1 MSNLREVSMRSKNS
15 CMGSKKLIRALLV
28 SALFAVP
35 TQLVSAQLNI
45 ALTNTQLGTM
55 IQQIQ
60 SQSQYQF
67 FYDDELADTPI
78 GSVNA
83 SGSSVEEVLD
93 QALAGKGIS
102 YVVDDNVIYLSKEST
117 STTAASSASVAQQE
131 NQQQITGRVI
141 DATGEALIGV
151 SVLQVGTTNGSITDW
166 DGNFTVNVPVGSVLQ
181 FSYIGYKTVEM
192 TVEAGQTTI
201 NLTMEEDSE
210 MLDEVV
216 VTALGIKREKKML
229 GYAVQE
235 LKSDE
240 LNRTGDPS
248 VTSALQGKVAGLSM
262 NTSATGLGGSTKI
275 TIRGNSSLSD
285 NNQPLWI
292 VDGVPFSDN
301 SNSDASFYGGV
312 DRGGA
317 SLDINPDDIESI
329 SVLKGPNAAALY
341 GSRAGNGVILVTTKK
356 GSKKDGFGVRYSG
369 NFTWTKVAE
378 TLDMQERYGQ
388 GQIGANGGADYTTET
403 AGSWGPVLDG
413 SMVEGWNGQTYAYS
427 KYGNKLRDYFE
438 TGFSQTHNVSIQNG
452 TETSHY
458 RASFGAS
465 DNDGMFPN
473 EKLQRINVDLNAG
486 TELNKY
492 LSMDGKISLSRTK
505 AQDRPMYGTY
515 GAINQLMG
523 IPHNVRLDDL
533 RQYSDDNH
541 VHVNW
546 YGPTAGIR
554 NPYYVLNQRRNEDER
569 WRAFGYYNAKI
580 NFTDWLHFSAKYAFD
595 YYRTRIEE
603 TNGGDGI
610 NGESSLAMV
619 TNDAMDRREE
629 NFFESNAEFML
640 MSDKQI
646 TDNFRLGVNLGANFM
661 YQKYEALNA
670 GVGNMLIKG
679 NWMFNAANLLR
690 TAGETGYERAM
701 NSVFGSVQLAWK
713 EYLALDLTA
722 RNDWSST
729 LPKQNNSFFYPSANL
744 SFVISDFVRSL
755 NKELPSWLT
764 FAKLRLSAA
773 QVGKDTEPYQLYNT
787 YSYTF
792 DNGILTPTRDNVKMN
807 DQLKP
812 EIATSY
818 EVGLDMKFFENRL
831 GFDFTYYYSK
841 TKNQI
846 MKVPA
851 AAPWSGGQ
859 WVNAGL
865 ISNKGVELMIYST
878 IVETKDFT
886 FDLNLNMAHNVS
898 TVEELA
904 PDQGVKYMFFNG
916 DTNFPIKVGATE
928 GGKLGDIY
936 ATTLYQRD
944 ENGNII
950 IGANGLPMTITDEAE
965 YVANPIGNIQPKL
978 TMSVS
983 PTFTYKGIT
992 LSAMFD
998 MKFGGD
1004 IFSYSEMV
1012 ATGNGLAKRTENR
1025 GENNNYMMVFPGVT
1039 EDGVVNTHEITASS
1053 YYGSLLPEDFLYDA
1067 SFIKL
1072 KELSLGYS
1080 FPSKLLKKT
1089 PLTSLNVS
1097 FVARNLCYLL
1107 KHTPGTSPE
1116 GGYDTTMFSQA
1127 IDYAALPYSR
1137 TFGLSVSLGF

>member
-35 TQLVSAQLNI
+35 TQVVSAQLNI

-117 STTAASSASVAQQE
+117 SATAVPSASAAQQE

-301 SNSDASFYGGV
+301 SDSDASFYGGV

-356 GSKKDGFGVRYSG
+356 GSKKDGFGIRYSG

-388 GQIGANGGADYTTET
+388 GQIAATGGANYTTET

-427 KYGNKLRDYFE
+427 KYGNKLKDYFD

-492 LSMDGKISLSRTK
+492 LSMDAKISLSRTK
-505 AQDRPMYGTY
+505 ANDRPMYGTY

-546 YGPTAGIR
+546 YGPTAGVR

-610 NGESSLAMV
+610 NGESSLAMI
-619 TNDAMDRREE
+619 TNDEMSRREE

-640 MSDKQI
+640 MADKQI

-670 GVGNMLIKG
+670 GVRNMLVKG
-679 NWMFNAANLLR
+679 NWMLNAANLLH

-701 NSVFGSVQLAWK
+701 NSVFGSAQLAWK

-729 LPKQNNSFFYPSANL
+729 LPQQNNSFFYPSANL
-744 SFVISDFVRSL
+744 SFVVSDFVRSL

-787 YSYTF
+787 YSYSF

-865 ISNKGVELMIYST
+865 ISNQGVELMIYST
-878 IVETKDFT
+878 IVDTKDFT
-886 FDLNLNMAHNVS
+886 FDLNVNMAHNVS
-898 TVEELA
+898 TVKELA
-904 PDQGVKYMFFNG
+904 PDQGVSYMFFNG

-950 IGANGLPMTITDEAE
+950 IGANGLPMTITDETE
-965 YVANPIGNIQPKL
+965 YVAKPIGNIQPKL

-983 PTFTYKGIT
+983 PTFTYKGVT

-1004 IFSYSEMV
+1004 IFSYSEMM

-1039 EDGVVNTHEITASS
+1039 EDGAVNTHEIPASS
-1053 YYGSLLPEDFLYDA
+1053 YYGALLPEDFLYDA

-1072 KELSLGYS
+1072 KELSIGYS

>member
-1 MSNLREVSMRSKNS
+1 MSNLRKAGMRSKNS
-15 CMGSKKLIRALLV
+15 CMSSKKVVRALLV
-28 SALFAVP
+28 STLFTVP
-35 TQLVSAQLNI
+35 SQLVSAQLNI

-67 FYDDELADTPI
+67 FYDDELAEMPI
-78 GSVNA
+78 GSVEA

-93 QALAGKGIS
+93 KALAGKGIS
-102 YVVDDNVIYLSKEST
+102 YRVDDNVIYLSKEST
-117 STTAASSASVAQQE
+117 SATVSVRSTQQD
-131 NQQQITGRVI
+131 QQQITGRII

-151 SVLQVGTTNGSITDW
+151 SIVEKGTTNGTITDW
-166 DGNFTVNVPVGSVLQ
+166 DGNYTLSVPTGAVLQ
-181 FSYIGYKTVEM
+181 FSYIGYQTVEM
-192 TVEAGQTTI
+192 PVEAGKNVI
-201 NLTMEEDSE
+201 DLTMKEDSE

-240 LNRTGDPS
+240 LNKTGDPS

-301 SNSDASFYGGV
+301 NSSDASFYSGV

-378 TLDMQERYGQ
+378 TLEMQERYGQ
-388 GQIGANGGADYTTET
+388 GHIDSNEGAVYSATDGS
-403 AGSWGPVLDG
+403 SWGPVLDG
-413 SMVEGWNGQTYAYS
+413 SMKEAWNGETYAYS
-427 KYGNKLRDYFE
+427 KYGDKLKDYFE
-438 TGFSQTHNVSIQNG
+438 TGFSQNHNVSISNG
-452 TETSHY
+452 TEKSHY

-465 DNDGMFPN
+465 DNDGVFPN
-473 EKLQRINVDLNAG
+473 EELNRVNIDLNAG
-486 TELNKY
+486 TEINKY

-505 AQDRPMYGTY
+505 AEDRPMYGTY

-523 IPHNVRLDDL
+523 IPHNIRLDDL
-533 RQYSDDNH
+533 RQYSDDDH
-541 VHVNW
+541 VHINW
-546 YGPTAGIR
+546 YGPTAGVR
-554 NPYYVLNQRRNEDER
+554 NPYYVLNQRHNSDER

-629 NFFESNAEFML
+629 NFFESNAEFMF
-640 MSDKQI
+640 MADKQI
-646 TDNFRLGVNLGANFM
+646 TDNFRLGANLGANFM
-661 YQKYEALNA
+661 YQKYETLSA

-690 TAGETGYERAM
+690 TAAESGYSRAM
-701 NSVFGSVQLAWK
+701 NSVFGSAQLAWK
-713 EYLALDLTA
+713 EYLSLDLTA

-729 LPKQNNSFFYPSANL
+729 LPQSDNSFFYPSANL

-755 NKELPSWLT
+755 DKTLPSWLT

-787 YSYTF
+787 YSYSF
-792 DNGILTPTRDNVKMN
+792 DNGILVPTRDNVKMN
-807 DQLKP
+807 DKLKP

-865 ISNKGVELMIYST
+865 ISNQGVELMLYST
-878 IVETKDFT
+878 IVDTKDFT
-886 FDLNLNMAHNVS
+886 FDLNVNMAHNVS
-898 TVEELA
+898 KVNELA
-904 PDQGVKYMFFNG
+904 PDQGVSYMFFNG
-916 DTNFPIKVGATE
+916 DSNFPINVGARE
-928 GGKLGDIY
+928 GEKLGEIY
-936 ATTLYQRD
+936 ANTLYQRD
-944 ENGNII
+944 ENGNIVV
-950 IGANGLPMTITDEAE
+950 GANGLPLTITDESIR
-965 YVANPIGNIQPKL
+965 VANPIGNIQPTL

-983 PTFTYKGIT
+983 PTFTYKGFT

-1004 IFSYSEMV
+1004 ILSYSEMV

-1025 GENNNYMMVFPGVT
+1025 GESDGYMMVFPGVT
-1039 EDGVVNTHEITASS
+1039 ESGEVNTTKITASQ
-1053 YYGSLLPEDFLYDA
+1053 YYGALLPEDFLYDA

-1127 IDYAALPYSR
+1127 IDYAALPYTR

>member
-1 MSNLREVSMRSKNS
+1 MS
-15 CMGSKKLIRALLV
+15 SKKLVRALLV
-28 SALFAVP
+28 STLFTVP

-78 GSVNA
+78 GTVNA

-102 YVVDDNVIYLSKEST
+102 YRVDDNVIYLSKENSSNT
-117 STTAASSASVAQQE
+117 SASVNSVQQD
-131 NQQQITGRVI
+131 QQQITGRII
-141 DATGEALIGV
+141 DSTGEPLIGV
-151 SVLQVGTTNGSITDW
+151 SIIEKGTTNGTITDW
-166 DGNFTVNVPVGSVLQ
+166 DGNYTLNAPTGATLQ
-181 FSYIGYKTVEM
+181 YSYIGYQSVEM
-192 TVEAGQTTI
+192 VVEAGKTVI
-201 NLTMEEDSE
+201 DLTMKEDTE

-240 LNRTGDPS
+240 LNKTGDPS

-369 NFTWTKVAE
+369 NFTWTKIAE
-378 TLDMQERYGQ
+378 TLEMQNRYGQ
-388 GQIGANGGADYTTET
+388 GHINTKAEDGPTGAIYSSGDGS
-403 AGSWGPVLDG
+403 SWGPVLDG
-413 SMVEGWNGQTYAYS
+413 SDQVAWNGETYPYLA
-427 KYGNKLRDYFE
+427 YGNKLKDYFN

-458 RASFGAS
+458 RASFGQS
-465 DNDGMFPN
+465 SNKGVFPN
-473 EKLQRINVDLNAG
+473 EELSRTNIDLNAG

-492 LSMDGKISLSRTK
+492 FSMDGKISLSRTK
-505 AQDRPMYGTY
+505 ATDRPEYGTY

-523 IPHNVRLDDL
+523 IPNNIRLQDL
-533 RQYSDDNH
+533 MQYSDEDH

-546 YGPTAGIR
+546 NGPSAGVR
-554 NPYYVLNQRRNEDER
+554 NPYYVLNQRHNSDER

-595 YYRTRIEE
+595 YYRTRIES
-603 TNGGDGI
+603 TNAGDGI
-610 NGESSLAMV
+610 NNETTVSTI
-619 TNDAMDRREE
+619 TNDEMSRNEE

-640 MSDKQI
+640 MGDKQL
-646 TDNFRLGVNLGANFM
+646 TDNFRLGFNVGANFM
-661 YQKYEALNA
+661 YQRYEILGAA
-670 GVGNMLIKG
+670 VGNRVDKTSWML
-679 NWMFNAANLLR
+679 NAANQINSVS
-690 TAGETGYERAM
+690 EDGYKRAM
-701 NSVFGSVQLAWK
+701 NSVFGSAQLAWK
-713 EYLALDLTA
+713 EYLSLDLTA

-755 NKELPSWLT
+755 DKTLPSWIT

-773 QVGKDTEPYQLYNT
+773 QVGKDTDPYQLYNT
-787 YSYTF
+787 YSFKY
-792 DNGILTPTRDNVKMN
+792 DKGVLTPSKDNVKMN

-818 EVGLDMKFFENRL
+818 EVGLDMKFFDNRL

-865 ISNKGVELMIYST
+865 ISNQGVELMIYST
-878 IVETKDFT
+878 IVDTKDFT
-886 FDLNLNMAHNVS
+886 FDLNVNMAHNVS
-898 TVEELA
+898 MVKELA
-904 PDQGVKYMFFNG
+904 PDYNVSYMFFNG
-916 DTNFPIKVGATE
+916 DGNFPIKVGARE
-928 GGKLGDIY
+928 GEKLGEIY
-936 ATTLYQRD
+936 AGTLYQRD
-944 ENGNII
+944 DQGRILINKE
-950 IGANGLPMTITDEAE
+950 NGLPMTTTDEAE
-965 YVANPIGNIQPKL
+965 RVANPIGNIQPKL

-983 PTFTYKGIT
+983 PTFTYKGVT

-1004 IFSYSEMV
+1004 IFSYSEMN
-1012 ATGNGLAKRTENR
+1012 ATGSGLAARTANR
-1025 GENNNYMMVFPGVT
+1025 GEDNGYMMVFPGVY
-1039 EDGVVNTHEITASS
+1039 EDGTPNTTEISASQ

-1089 PLTSLNVS
+1089 PLSSLNVS

-1127 IDYAALPYSR
+1127 IDYAALPYTR

>member
-1 MSNLREVSMRSKNS
+1 MYNHKILRMKSNQSFRS
-15 CMGSKKLIRALLV
+15 SKLLRALLI
-28 SALFAVP
+28 LLLMAVP
-35 TQLVSAQLNI
+35 LQWASAQLNLNI
-45 ALTNTQLGTM
+45 SSSTLGAV
-55 IQQIQ
+55 IKQIQ
-60 SQSQYQF
+60 SQSNYQF
-67 FYDDELADTPI
+67 FYNDQLSSLPVEA
-78 GSVNA
+78 VKAQNA
-83 SGSSVEEVLD
+83 SLENVLN
-93 QALAGKGIS
+93 QALKGTDIS
-102 YVVDDNVIYLSKEST
+102 YKVEDNIVYLSEKAKTPQDNPQQDPGKERKVSG
-117 STTAASSASVAQQE
+117 
-131 NQQQITGRVI
+131 QII
-141 DATGEALIGV
+141 DETGEPLIGV
-151 SVLQVGTTNGSITDW
+151 NVLVKGTTNGVITDL
-166 DGNFTVNVPVGSVLQ
+166 DGNYTLTVSGADPVIQ
-181 FSYIGYKTVEM
+181 FSYIGYMPQEVTVKDQS
-192 TVEAGQTTI
+192 VI
-201 NLTMEEDSE
+201 NLTLQSDTQVI
-210 MLDEVV
+210 DEVV

-229 GYAVQE
+229 GYSVQE
-235 LKSDE
+235 IKSDQ
-240 LNRTGDPS
+240 LNQTGDPS
-248 VTSALQGKVAGLSM
+248 VTSALQGKVAGLQM
-262 NTSATGLGGSTKI
+262 NTASTGLGGSTKI

-301 SNSDASFYGGV
+301 STSDASFYGGV

-356 GSKKDGFGVRYSG
+356 GSQKTGFGVRYSG
-369 NFTWTKVAE
+369 NFTWTNVAE
-378 TLDMQERYGQ
+378 TLEQQDRYGQ
-388 GQIGANGGADYTTET
+388 GQINANGGADYTTET

-413 SMVEGWNGQTYAYS
+413 SPRKAWNGETYAYS
-427 KYGNKLRDYFE
+427 KYGNKMEDYFD
-438 TGFSQTHNVSIQNG
+438 TGFSQNHNVSVSNG
-452 TETSHY
+452 TDHSHF
-458 RASFGAS
+458 RASFGAANS
-465 DNDGMFPN
+465 KGVFPN
-473 EKLQRINVDLNAG
+473 EKLSRVNIDLNAG

-492 LSMDGKISLSRTK
+492 FSMDGKISLSRTK
-505 AQDRPMYGTY
+505 ATDRPEYGTY

-533 RQYSDDNH
+533 KNYSTDNA
-541 VHVNW
+541 VHTNW

-554 NPYYVLNQRRNEDER
+554 NPYYVLNQRHNEDER
-569 WRAFGYYNAKI
+569 WRAFGYYGAKI
-580 NFTDWLHFSAKYAFD
+580 NFTDWLHLSAKYAFD
-595 YYRTRIEE
+595 YYRTRVQN

-610 NGESSLAMV
+610 QKESVPSAIE
-619 TNDAMDRREE
+619 DDKMDRSEE
-629 NFFESNAEFML
+629 NFFESNAEFIL
-640 MSDKQI
+640 IGDRKL
-646 TDNFRLGVNLGANFM
+646 TDNFRLGFNAGANFM
-661 YQKYEALNA
+661 YQKFETLGA
-670 GVGNMLIKG
+670 GVGNMLAKG
-679 NWMFNAANLLR
+679 TWMFNTANLLR
-690 TAGETGYERAM
+690 TVSESGKERAM

-713 EYLALDLTA
+713 EYLSLDITA

-755 NKELPSWLT
+755 DKDLPSWIT

-773 QVGKDTEPYQLYNT
+773 QVGKDTEPYQLLNT
-787 YSYTF
+787 YAYSF
-792 DNGILTPTRDNVKMN
+792 DNGVLIPKKDNVKMN

-818 EVGLDMKFFENRL
+818 EAGLDMKFLNNRL

-865 ISNKGVELMIYST
+865 ISNQGVELMIYSK
-878 IVETKDFT
+878 IVQTKDFT

-898 TVEELA
+898 KVKELA
-904 PDQGVKYMFFNG
+904 PEANVNYMFFNG
-916 DTNFPIKVGATE
+916 DTNFPISVGARAGE
-928 GGKLGDIY
+928 KLGEIY
-936 ATTLYQRD
+936 ANRLYQRD
-944 ENGNII
+944 ESGNII
-950 IGANGLPMTITDEAE
+950 VGANGLPMTINDEAE
-965 YVANPIGNIQPKL
+965 RVANPIGNIQPKL

-983 PTFTYKGIT
+983 PSFTYKGFT

-1004 IFSYSEMV
+1004 ILSYSEMV
-1012 ATGNGLAKRTENR
+1012 STSSGLSKRTMDR
-1025 GENNNYMMVFPGVT
+1025 GEADNYMMVFPGVT
-1039 EDGVVNTHEITASS
+1039 ESGQPNTTRITASQ
-1053 YYGSLLPEDFLYDA
+1053 YYGALQAEDFLYDA

-1080 FPSKLLKKT
+1080 FPQSMLKKT
-1089 PLTSLNVS
+1089 PLNSFNIS

-1116 GGYDTTMFSQA
+1116 GGYDTSMFSQA
-1127 IDYAALPYSR
+1127 IDYAALPFTR